1 MTTLTRRSFLKGA
14 GMTAGAFAIS
24 SVAPMPVF
32 ANERSGSAVL
42 TAGRWGAMLVE
53 VKDGKIV
60 SSTNALPQTVENSL

>member
-32 ANERSGSAVL
+32 ANETQWLSSFDCWPL
-42 TAGRWGAMLVE
+42 GRDVG
-53 VKDGKIV
+53 
-60 SSTNALPQTVENSL
+60 